1 MQIHE
6 FAGFFF
12 QMYKIK
18 NQEIVKKFWKYIAIA
33 AVTSAMVPF
42 TACDDDSELGPKDK
56 ANYEA
61 NFVYFDKPSS
71 TYAEVEYK
79 ANGDFL
85 SGLTDPLKLVPIRL
99 TKPAPAKIKVKAVID
114 ETLVDEYNK
123 AKGTDYAFLEGAT
136 IENPTM
142 TIAAGQYMSADTL
155 LISFGDHSGFI
166 NQEKDLILPIVVE
179 GGEGLTQSKS
189 GRLFLTFTSTY
200 RPNYLTI
207 PTQEMMN
214 KVVIM
219 NEGWEETI
227 KTINVNN
234 AFQLSYNP
242 YEEVTVN
249 LAIDE
254 SKVAA
259 YNEANGTDYVFK
271 SDAKLVSN
279 SLTIGT
285 EANWGSFAIETGD
298 TEGIANEIA
307 YIIPV
312 TINSADGAA
321 VELTENKTVYVIIK
335 GVGRELIIS
344 PNEYSGS
351 QLDHPITC
359 TVDGNDTYNGYYKWI
374 NVINNDT
381 WDYGYLKANALMEI
395 DFGKEVNLSSFYIYH
410 WSSNYSATS
419 MTLETSVD
427 GSKWV
432 DWGEVSYAKR
442 SSYYVNLS
450 APENVRYMRIKFT
463 SGGNGSY
470 GIEVDGMAFFGNK

>member
-1 MQIHE
+1 MQSHE

-12 QMYKIK
+12 QIYKTK

-33 AVTSAMVPF
+33 TVTAAMVPF

-99 TKPAPAKIKVKAVID
+99 TKPAPANIKVKAVID

-136 IENPTM
+136 IENPTL

-259 YNEANGTDYVFK
+259 YNEANGTDYMFK
-271 SDAKLVSN
+271 ADAKLVSN

-285 EANWGSFAIETGD
+285 EANVGSFAIETGD
-298 TEGIANEIA
+298 TEGIANEIS

-312 TINSADGAA
+312 TISSADGAA

-335 GVGRELIIS
+335 GVGREMTQS
-344 PNEYSGS
+344 PSQYTGS
-351 QLDHPITC
+351 KLDNPIAC
-359 TVDGNDTYNGYYKWI
+359 TVDGSDNWNNYYYWVDI
-374 NVINNDT
+374 IDNST
-381 WDYGYLKANALMEI
+381 WDYGYIKVNQLMEI
-395 DFGKEVNLSSFYIYH
+395 DFGKVVNLTSFYVN
-410 WSSNYSATS
+410 NYNTNYAATGLA
-419 MTLETSVD
+419 LETSVD
-427 GSKWV
+427 GSKWI
-432 DWGEVSYAKR
+432 DWGEVTYAKR
-442 SSYYVNLS
+442 GTYYINLS
-450 APENVRYMRIKFT
+450 AAEDVRYMRIKFT
-463 SGGNGSY
+463 GGGY
-470 GIEVDGMAFFGNK
+470 GNTGIDIDGMVFFGNK